1 MKVNVQY
8 AESHLADLISAAS
21 RGEVVEI
28 EGEESTAQILAF
40 PKPKLGGITGR
51 RVLGAGRGEVRV
63 PSIEEWNAMDKELLE
78 VMMAD
83 SRNFQPVPEAIPLRG
98 WLAV

>member
-63 PSIEEWNAMDKELLE
+63 PSIEEWKAVDKELLE
-78 VMMAD
+78 AMMAD
-83 SRNFQPVPEAIPLRG
+83 SPISPVETR
-98 WLAV
+98 